1 MFNHRPSGGRGFS
14 GHGRN
19 RGASHSYNSRSS
31 FSGNRRSRFMPKA
44 LDSRMFVRAA
54 MPQLQEEVIVQRS
67 FSDYDLSEQ
76 MLRNIQAK
84 GYVTPTPIQDQALEA
99 ALAGKDVLGLADT
112 GTGKTAVFAL
122 AVIKKIIENPN
133 DTSLVVAP
141 TRELAV
147 QIRDEIRSLSGGLQ
161 VYASLFIGGSD
172 IRRQLDELRRRPNV
186 YIGTPGRLRDLYNRR
201 ALNLNNTH
209 TVVLD
214 EVDRMLDMGFVHEIT
229 ELLSFLPKNHQT
241 LLFSATI
248 DQKVESIALQFMNN
262 PEKISVKTNAGSLNV
277 DQNIIRVSGKQG
289 KFAVLSDLL
298 AKTSFSK
305 VLIFGRTK
313 YGVEEIAISLQ
324 KSGFSADSIHGDKR
338 QNQRENVLRKFK
350 ENQIRILCATDV
362 AARGIDV
369 KDITHV
375 INFDQPATYEDYI
388 HRIGRTGR
396 AGKSGI
402 ALTFVD

>member
-1 MFNHRPSGGRGFS
+1 
-14 GHGRN
+14 
-19 RGASHSYNSRSS
+19 
-31 FSGNRRSRFMPKA
+31 MPKA
-44 LDSRMFVRAA
+44 LNPLVFVRPA
-54 MPQLQEEVIVQRS
+54 MPEMQDDVLIQHTFTDFNLPEQLV
-67 FSDYDLSEQ
+67 
-76 MLRNIQAK
+76 RNVQAK
-84 GYVTPTPIQDQALEA
+84 GYVTPTPIQDQALEP
-99 ALAGKDVLGLADT
+99 ALAGRDVLGLADT

-122 AVIKKIIENPN
+122 AIIKTIMENPN
-133 DTSLVVAP
+133 DTALVVAP

-147 QIRDEIRSLSGGLQ
+147 QIRDEIRSMSSGVQ
-161 VYASLFIGGSD
+161 VYSSLFIGGSD

-186 YIGTPGRLRDLYNRR
+186 FIGTPGRLRDLYNRR
-201 ALNLNNTH
+201 ALRLDNTR

-229 ELLSFLPKNHQT
+229 ELLSFLPAQHQT

-248 DQKVESIALQFMNN
+248 DQKVEGIAMRFMHN

-277 DQNIIRVSGKQG
+277 EQNIIRASGKQG
-289 KFAVLSDLL
+289 KIAVLNDLL
-298 AKTSFSK
+298 SKDSFKK

-313 YGVEEIAISLQ
+313 YGVEEIAVSLQ
-324 KSGFSADSIHGDKR
+324 RAGFNADSIHGDKR
-338 QNQRENVLRKFK
+338 QSQRETVLRKFK
-350 ENQIRILCATDV
+350 DNQIRILCATDV

-375 INFDQPATYEDYI
+375 INFDQPATYDDYI

>member
-1 MFNHRPSGGRGFS
+1 MFNRRPSGGRGYSGQGSNRGS
-14 GHGRN
+14 GH
-19 RGASHSYNSRSS
+19 S
-31 FSGNRRSRFMPKA
+31 FGNRSFGNKRARFMPKA
-44 LDSRMFVRAA
+44 LDPRMFVRPA
-54 MPQLQEEVIVQRS
+54 MPELQEEVVTDHR
-67 FSDYDLSEQ
+67 FSDFAISDQL
-76 MLRNIQAK
+76 LRNVEAK
-84 GYVTPTPIQDQALEA
+84 GYITPTPIQDQALDA
-99 ALAGKDVLGLADT
+99 ALEGRDVLGLADT

-122 AVIKKIIENPN
+122 AIIKNIIENPN
-133 DTSLVVAP
+133 DTALVVAP

-147 QIRDEIRSLSGGLQ
+147 QIRDEIRSLSGGIQ
-161 VYASLFIGGSD
+161 IFSSLFIGGSD
-172 IRRQLDELRRRPNV
+172 IRRQLDDLRRRPNV

-201 ALNLNNTH
+201 ALHLDNTR

-229 ELLSFLPKNHQT
+229 ELLSFLPERHQT

-248 DQKVESIALQFMNN
+248 DQKVEGIALNFMCN
-262 PEKISVKTNAGSLNV
+262 PVKISVKTNAGSLNV
-277 DQNIIRVSGKQG
+277 DQNIIRASGKQG
-289 KFAVLSDLL
+289 KFAVLNDLL
-298 AKTSFSK
+298 VKETFRK

-338 QNQRENVLRKFK
+338 QNQRETVLRKFK

>member
-1 MFNHRPSGGRGFS
+1 
-14 GHGRN
+14 
-19 RGASHSYNSRSS
+19 
-31 FSGNRRSRFMPKA
+31 MPKA
-44 LDSRMFVRAA
+44 LDPRLFVRPA
-54 MPQLQEEVIVQRS
+54 MPEIQEDTVINRS
-67 FSDYDLSEQ
+67 FSDFDLSGQ
-76 MLRNIQAK
+76 LLTNIRNK
-84 GYVTPTPIQDQALEA
+84 GYVTPTPIQDQALTP

-122 AVIKKIIENPN
+122 SIIKKVTENPN
-133 DTSLVVAP
+133 DTALVVAP

-147 QIRDEIRSLSGGLQ
+147 QIRDEIRSLSAGCP
-161 VYASLFIGGSD
+161 VFSSLFIGGSD
-172 IRRQLDELRRRPNV
+172 IRRQLDDLRRRPQV

-201 ALNLNNTH
+201 ALHLDNTR

-214 EVDRMLDMGFVHEIT
+214 EVDRMLDMGFIHEIT
-229 ELLSFLPKNHQT
+229 ELLSFLPKERQT

-248 DQKVESIALQFMNN
+248 DQKVEGIALRFMTN

-277 DQNIIRVSGKQG
+277 EQNIIKASGKQG
-289 KFAVLSDLL
+289 KIAVLNDLL
-298 AKTSFSK
+298 IKDTFGK

-313 YGVEEIAISLQ
+313 YGVEEIATSL
-324 KSGFSADSIHGDKR
+324 KKLGFNADSIHGDKR
-338 QNQRENVLRKFK
+338 QNQRETVLRKFK
-350 ENQIRILCATDV
+350 ENQIKILCATDV

>member
-1 MFNHRPSGGRGFS
+1 MFNQRPSGGRGFS
-14 GHGRN
+14 GRGQN
-19 RGASHSYNSRSS
+19 RGASHS
-31 FSGNRRSRFMPKA
+31 FNRRPSFGGSRGNRFMPK
-44 LDSRMFVRAA
+44 LMNPMMFVRPA
-54 MPQLQEEVIVQRS
+54 MPVLQEEIIVDHK
-67 FSDYDLSEQ
+67 FSDFNMPEQ
-76 MLRNIQAK
+76 LLKNIDIK
-84 GYVTPTPIQDQALEA
+84 GYVTPTPIQDAALEA
-99 ALAGKDVLGLADT
+99 SLAGKDVLGLADT

-122 AVIKKIIENPN
+122 SVIKNILENPN
-133 DTSLVVAP
+133 DTALVVAP

-161 VYASLFIGGSD
+161 IYASLFIGGSD

-186 YIGTPGRLRDLYNRR
+186 FIGTPGRLRDLYNRR
-201 ALNLNNTH
+201 ALNLSNTRI
-209 TVVLD
+209 VVLD

-229 ELLSFLPKNHQT
+229 ELLSFLPADHQT

-248 DQKVESIALQFMNN
+248 DQKVEGIALNFMKD
-262 PEKISVKTNAGSLNV
+262 PQKISVKTNAGSLNV
-277 DQNIIRVSGKQG
+277 EQNIIRASGKQG

-298 AKTSFSK
+298 SKDDFRK

-313 YGVEEIAISLQ
+313 YGVEEIAVNLQ

-338 QNQRENVLRKFK
+338 QNQRETVLRKFK

>member
-1 MFNHRPSGGRGFS
+1 MFNQRPSGGRGFS
-14 GHGRN
+14 GHGSN
-19 RGASHSYNSRSS
+19 RGASHS
-31 FSGNRRSRFMPKA
+31 FNRRPSFGGSRRARFMPKA
-44 LDSRMFVRAA
+44 LDPRMFVRPA
-54 MPQLQEEVIVQRS
+54 MPVIQEDIVVNHT
-67 FSDYDLSEQ
+67 FEDYGLSEGIV
-76 MLRNIQAK
+76 RNIKAK
-84 GYVTPTPIQDQALEA
+84 GYVTPTPIQDMALEA

-122 AVIKKIIENPN
+122 SVIKNILENPN
-133 DTSLVVAP
+133 DTALVVAP

-161 VYASLFIGGSD
+161 IYASLFIGGSD

-201 ALNLNNTH
+201 ALNLDNTRI
-209 TVVLD
+209 VVLD

-229 ELLSFLPKNHQT
+229 ELLSFLPADHQT

-248 DQKVESIALQFMNN
+248 DQKVEGIALNFMKD

-277 DQNIIRVSGKQG
+277 DQNVIRASGKQG

-298 AKTSFSK
+298 SKETFRK

-313 YGVEEIAISLQ
+313 YGVEEIAINLQ

-338 QNQRENVLRKFK
+338 QNQRETVLRKFK

-396 AGKSGI
+396 AGKSGT

>member
-1 MFNHRPSGGRGFS
+1 MFNQRPSGGRGFS
-14 GHGRN
+14 GHSSN
-19 RGASHSYNSRSS
+19 RGASHSFNRRPS
-31 FSGNRRSRFMPKA
+31 FGGNRARFMPKTMNPM
-44 LDSRMFVRAA
+44 MFVRPA
-54 MPQLQEEVIVQRS
+54 MPEMREDIIVNHTFNDFNFPEQLV
-67 FSDYDLSEQ
+67 
-76 MLRNIQAK
+76 RNVQAK
-84 GYVTPTPIQDQALEA
+84 GYVTPTPIQDQALEP
-99 ALAGKDVLGLADT
+99 ALAGRDVLGLADT

-122 AVIKKIIENPN
+122 AIIKKIIENPN
-133 DTSLVVAP
+133 DTALVVAP

-147 QIRDEIRSLSGGLQ
+147 QIRDEIRSMSTGVQ
-161 VYASLFIGGSD
+161 VYSSLFIGGSD

-186 YIGTPGRLRDLYNRR
+186 YIGTPGRLRDLYNRH
-201 ALNLNNTH
+201 ALHLDNTR

-229 ELLSFLPKNHQT
+229 ELLSFLPQEHQT

-248 DQKVESIALQFMNN
+248 DQKVEGIALQFMHN

-277 DQNIIRVSGKQG
+277 DQNIIRASGKQG
-289 KFAVLSDLL
+289 KIAVLNDLL
-298 AKTSFSK
+298 SKDSFKK

-313 YGVEEIAISLQ
+313 YGVEEIAVSLQ
-324 KSGFSADSIHGDKR
+324 KSGFNADSIHGDKR
-338 QNQRENVLRKFK
+338 QNQRETVLRKFK
-350 ENQIRILCATDV
+350 DNQIRILCATDV